1 MSDYNPYSLEHP
13 NASLTYIVAQLQ
25 KYLND
30 HPLTPDNDPDNPDQY
45 NPVSLQLPYASL
57 PWIVAWMQKA
67 LSEGTTDGTPYNPYS
82 LQYPLASLP
91 KIVSDIQKYLDTH
104 PIITADEAGQF
115 ILDYIADNPGLFP
128 VTSVNGAT
136 GAVTLGA
143 ADVGAVPTTRTVNG
157 KALSADITMDASDVG
172 AVPDTRE
179 INGHQLDADVTLVPS
194 DLGAVPETRT
204 INLVPLNDDIVLTPG
219 DIGAVPEDREI
230 NGMPLSTDLTL
241 TPADLGA
248 VPVTRT
254 INGIPL
260 TSDITIPTGG
270 VPPTRTINGK
280 PLSSDVVLNG
290 GDIISGVVS
299 PGNSVNQDL
308 WDLNEHVKEF
318 DVYNFGSTTLSQFE
332 NDVITYA
339 AALGTKKYKHI
350 YVAFT
355 ASVDVVK
362 ATAYI
367 GTLEVVSSA
376 TRLIIKLR
384 EAYDASPTDVELIY
398 KDGTWTTFSLSAA
411 LATSTYNYTEWLTTS
426 NNFLVTLSKIGT
438 FVTMNLFFHTTSS
451 GVAQNVT
458 IGTIPELYRPSSD
471 VIVYAHNATG
481 NIFGAKV
488 QSNGIVVHTSGSN
501 QNNITVVAM
510 WNTAS

>member
-57 PWIVAWMQKA
+57 PYIVSWIQKS

-91 KIVSDIQKYLDTH
+91 KIVADIQQYLDRH

-157 KALSADITMDASDVG
+157 KALSADIDLDAADVG
-172 AVPDTRE
+172 SVPPTRE
-179 INGHQLDADVTLVPS
+179 VNGHALDADVTLVPS

-204 INLVPLNDDIVLTPG
+204 INSVPLDDDIVLTPG

-230 NGMPLSTDLTL
+230 NGIPLATDLTL

-248 VPVTRT
+248 VPETRT

-260 TSDITIPTGG
+260 TSDIVIPTGG
-270 VPPTRTINGK
+270 VPPTRTINGY
-280 PLSSDVVLNG
+280 PLSSDVNLTG
-290 GDIISGVVS
+290 SDIVSGVVTT
-299 PGNSVNQDL
+299 GNTVTQDL
-308 WDLNEHVKEF
+308 TALSGQIESIKSIYLSGIPVSS
-318 DVYNFGSTTLSQFE
+318 VGSTTYSVNEIRAGDILVDWGWSTG
-332 NDVITYA
+332 NDNSPPVAVSVTTANYSLTVNVTA
-339 AALGTKKYKHI
+339 I
-350 YVAFT
+350 YVAN
-355 ASVDVVK
+355 
-362 ATAYI
+362 ATI
-367 GTLEVVSSA
+367 
-376 TRLIIKLR
+376 
-384 EAYDASPTDVELIY
+384 SPTFIRRV
-398 KDGTWTTFSLSAA
+398 SRS
-411 LATSTYNYTEWLTTS
+411 YT
-426 NNFLVTLSKIGT
+426 
-438 FVTMNLFFHTTSS
+438 
-451 GVAQNVT
+451 
-458 IGTIPELYRPSSD
+458 
-471 VIVYAHNATG
+471 
-481 NIFGAKV
+481 
-488 QSNGIVVHTSGSN
+488 
-501 QNNITVVAM
+501 
-510 WNTAS
+510 

>member
-45 NPVSLQLPYASL
+45 NPISLQLPYASL
-57 PWIVAWMQKA
+57 PWIVAWMQKQ

-91 KIVSDIQKYLDTH
+91 KIVADIQKYLDTH

-157 KALSADITMDASDVG
+157 KSLSADIALDAADVG
-172 AVPDTRE
+172 AVPTTRE
-179 INGHQLDADVTLVPS
+179 VNGHALSADVTLVPS

-204 INLVPLNDDIVLTPG
+204 VNSVPLNDDIVLTAG

-230 NGMPLSTDLTL
+230 NGIPLATDLTL

-248 VPVTRT
+248 VPETRT

-270 VPPTRTINGK
+270 VPPTRTINGY
-280 PLSSDVVLNG
+280 PLSSDITLG
-290 GDIISGVVS
+290 GSDIVSGVMS
-299 PGNSVNQDL
+299 AGNTVNQDL
-308 WDLNEHVKEF
+308 TALNTKIGTCQAIFLSGISIAAV
-318 DVYNFGSTTLSQFE
+318 GSTTYTVNGLDGNWQLVEWGFSDGDE
-332 NDVITYA
+332 NDPPAELYVTTGSNSIT
-339 AALGTKKYKHI
+339 
-350 YVAFT
+350 VR
-355 ASVDVVK
+355 VDAVLK
-362 ATAYI
+362 ANKTI
-367 GTLEVVSSA
+367 NPMF
-376 TRLIIKLR
+376 IKR
-384 EAYDASPTDVELIY
+384 V
-398 KDGTWTTFSLSAA
+398 
-411 LATSTYNYTEWLTTS
+411 TTS
-426 NNFLVTLSKIGT
+426 YT
-438 FVTMNLFFHTTSS
+438 
-451 GVAQNVT
+451 
-458 IGTIPELYRPSSD
+458 
-471 VIVYAHNATG
+471 
-481 NIFGAKV
+481 
-488 QSNGIVVHTSGSN
+488 
-501 QNNITVVAM
+501 
-510 WNTAS
+510 